1 MDECSNLWSHY
12 NFVLGMGTVA
22 TRTRRQMRDAAT
34 TQSTTA
40 SNLLEFNDPILCNI
54 TSYLPNTDLMQVALV
69 SKRTHTNDNSEEYLG
84 GLGRLNQLVHQ
95 LQQHCVRD
103 PNLFQHYQHASMMD

>member
-1 MDECSNLWSHY
+1 MTGMDGSAI
-12 NFVLGMGTVA
+12 GQTTTPGT
-22 TRTRRQMRDAAT
+22 
-34 TQSTTA
+34 
-40 SNLLEFNDPILCNI
+40 NLLDLMHPLLLKHHLVLANE
-54 TSYLPNTDLMQVALV
+54 DLMQVALV

-103 PNLFQHYQHASMMD
+103 PNLFQHYHHASMMD

>member
-1 MDECSNLWSHY
+1 MISFL
-12 NFVLGMGTVA
+12 VLP
-22 TRTRRQMRDAAT
+22 RTKTERPGQIIPVLHT
-34 TQSTTA
+34 SPSTT
-40 SNLLEFNDPILCNI
+40 E
-54 TSYLPNTDLMQVALV
+54 
-69 SKRTHTNDNSEEYLG
+69 NSEEHLG

>member
-1 MDECSNLWSHY
+1 MTGADGSAIGQTTTPGTNLLRNAPMIS
-12 NFVLGMGTVA
+12 FLVLP
-22 TRTRRQMRDAAT
+22 RTKTERPRQIIPVLHT
-34 TQSTTA
+34 SPSTT
-40 SNLLEFNDPILCNI
+40 E
-54 TSYLPNTDLMQVALV
+54 
-69 SKRTHTNDNSEEYLG
+69 NSEEYSG